1 MTAIRAQIM
10 GISLAIFAVMV
21 EFLNPTRGVVL
32 LGFGL
37 SVLLPYVITNH
48 LSKRYHAK

>member
-1 MTAIRAQIM
+1 MTAIRAQII
-10 GISLAIFAVMV
+10 GVSLAIFAVMV